1 MKIDQINIG
10 GIKGQSKISWFLSVA
25 NLMTSYHVKDS
36 LSLKLT
42 TFNAII
48 LAEQLILLFLISP
61 SCLLTEKLSTT

>member
-10 GIKGQSKISWFLSVA
+10 GIKGQTKISWFLNVA
-25 NLMTSYHVKDS
+25 NLMSSYRVKDS

-48 LAEQLILLFLISP
+48 LAE
-61 SCLLTEKLSTT
+61 